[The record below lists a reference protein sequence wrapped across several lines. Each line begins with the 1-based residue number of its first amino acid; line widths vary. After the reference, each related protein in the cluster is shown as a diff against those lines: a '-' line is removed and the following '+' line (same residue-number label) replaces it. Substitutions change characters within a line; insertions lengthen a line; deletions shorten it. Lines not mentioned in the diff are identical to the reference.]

1 MPEIKHDMQQLT
13 AIFKYTIRS
22 MVKHNYL
29 QITICSNSKNNTTA
43 LTSAALVTIWTDFVS
58 QSESFWK
65 KSKFNLVWPYT
76 VLWYYFSSDWCV
88 TKAGISKTFLQ
99 SDYSALL

>member
-1 MPEIKHDMQQLT
+1 
-13 AIFKYTIRS
+13 

-58 QSESFWK
+58 QSVSFWK
-65 KSKFNLVWPYT
+65 NQSLIWSGPTQFSDIILVATGVLQKQASAKLFVKVIT
-76 VLWYYFSSDWCV
+76 VHYWLS
-88 TKAGISKTFLQ
+88 
-99 SDYSALL
+99 YSYMAHGLDMNEKD